1 MSLADAAGAGPGA
14 PWRSAPKV
22 SGARAEGGHLAEF
35 SENFCRF
42 LARAH
47 RECGE
52 LAEFDLGGQET
63 VLMSGP
69 EAQEAFFRAPDEQL
83 SQALAYQVM
92 VPVFGPGVIFD
103 APPERCKAQLK
114 IQVDALR
121 YQNMKNYAGVIAGEV
136 DDWSAAWGEQG
147 ELELLH
153 EFHQLTL
160 HTATHCL
167 LGGHFRHHLSEEF
180 YRLYQDLQAGIQA
193 VSFVDPYLQQPVFA
207 RRDRARERLEQ
218 LVSELIARRRAS
230 GLVVGDALETFMAG
244 TYPDG
249 SHLTDGEITGLVIA
263 TLFAG
268 HHTSSGAAAWTLVEL
283 ARHPEACREI
293 VAELDAIDA
302 RGLAPGLQALREMPA
317 LEAFIGEVLRLHP
330 PLVVLMRRVMRD
342 FTFRD
347 ALIPAGKT
355 VAVSIYESHQNPD
368 YFPEPARFDPHRPE
382 PERMFVYIPFG
393 GGRHKCAGNAFAM
406 LQLKAIFSALLRRYA
421 FELAAPPERYVDEV
435 ANMTMKPRAP
445 CVVRYRARKGSPG
458 RAPA

>member
-1 MSLADAAGAGPGA
+1 MSDAQAAGAASGWQGVPV
-14 PWRSAPKV
+14 V

-35 SENFCRF
+35 ADDFCRF

-52 LAEFDLGGQET
+52 LAEFDLGGQPT

-69 EAQEAFFRAPDEQL
+69 EAQQAFFRAPDEQL

-103 APPERCKAQLK
+103 APAERCKAQLK

-136 DDWSAAWGEQG
+136 DDWIADWGGQG
-147 ELELLH
+147 EKELLH
-153 EFHQLTL
+153 EFHELTL

-167 LGGHFRHHLSEEF
+167 LGRDFRYRMSAEF

-207 RRDRARERLEQ
+207 RRDRARARLEEI
-218 LVSELIARRRAS
+218 VSGLIAHRRAS
-230 GLVVGDALETFMAG
+230 GQVHGDALETFMAG
-244 TYPDG
+244 TYADG
-249 SHLTDGEITGLVIA
+249 THLSDGEITGLVIA
-263 TLFAG
+263 TMFAG

-283 ARHPEACREI
+283 ARHPAACRDI
-293 VAELDAIDA
+293 VAELDAIEA
-302 RGLAPGLQALREMPA
+302 RGLTPGLQALREMPL

-330 PLVVLMRRVMRD
+330 PLVVLMRRVLQD
-342 FTFRD
+342 LTFRG

-368 YFPEPARFDPHRPE
+368 YFPEPGRFDPQRRE
-382 PERMFVYIPFG
+382 PERPFVYIPFG

-406 LQLKAIFSALLRRYA
+406 LQLKAIFSALLRRYE
-421 FELAAPPERYVDEV
+421 FSLAGPAADYVDEV
-435 ANMTMKPRAP
+435 ANMTMKPRSP
-445 CVVRYRARKGSPG
+445 CRVRYRARGAG
-458 RAPA
+458 RASA